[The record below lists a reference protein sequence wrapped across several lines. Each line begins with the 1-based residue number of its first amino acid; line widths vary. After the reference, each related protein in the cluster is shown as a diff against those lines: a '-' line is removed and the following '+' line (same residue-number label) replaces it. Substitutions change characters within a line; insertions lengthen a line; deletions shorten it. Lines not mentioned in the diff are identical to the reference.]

1 MEVQLRNSIFPDYV
15 YGALILGLLLM
26 IILKFSSQFSVFSAI
41 KNFIIPSAEDSKENK
56 IIFILTGLV
65 FFASSV
71 TLAIQLFTSSYEYQ
85 EFLYLSGAV
94 LSYFLIRYLV
104 LGVVTFVSE
113 NLILFQLQRRLSY
126 DFLFVTAMFL
136 YAINV
141 YNIFSSIK
149 FEYQY
154 LLPIVLIA
162 LSYLVWLIQI
172 SIQIIR
178 HHVNTLYLILYL
190 CAFEILPLVLLFK
203 VFIGKI

>member
-15 YGALILGLLLM
+15 YGALILGLFLM
-26 IILKFSSQFSVFSAI
+26 IILKFSSQFSVLSAI

-56 IIFILTGLV
+56 IIFILTGLI

-71 TLAIQLFTSSYEYQ
+71 TLAIQLFTSTYEYQ
-85 EFLYLSGAV
+85 EFLYISGGV

-113 NLILFQLQRRLSY
+113 NLILFQLQRKLSY
-126 DFLFVTAMFL
+126 DFLFVTAIL
-136 YAINV
+136 IYAINV

-149 FEYQY
+149 FQYQY
-154 LLPIVLIA
+154 LFPIALIV

-172 SIQIIR
+172 SIQIMR